1 MEYVRMNKPVWIL
14 VAAIL
19 STSAFADEKSDNL
32 EQSINAPA
40 GGPSVMGNLDGSATF
55 DRRFLVT
62 YDGTC
67 AAASSD
73 SGNDGSSYDTYL
85 VHSPSGQPMQAE
97 VVLDT
102 LADSVL
108 FVYCTPFSPA
118 SPETNIRAWNDDGG
132 VGFGSAIVAADGVA
146 MVPNEVYT
154 LVVSGFGPADLGTY
168 TLNLGGDLQF
178 GEPAAPALAVSTGAI
193 NFGSVPAGSTSTA
206 SLTLSNNGDGAG
218 AVTSLTFTGPFSR
231 SGGTCPAA
239 PFDLDP
245 QTSCTIGI
253 QFSAA
258 AVGAAAGSLTIAAD
272 GGPFVVDLA
281 GNGQIPPPAFIPV
294 NSGWGLGLLAALMG
308 VLAIVLLRR
317 RAG

>member
-1 MEYVRMNKPVWIL
+1 MQKPIWIL
-14 VAAIL
+14 VAAMM
-19 STSAFADEKSDNL
+19 SASAFADEKSDNREL
-32 EQSINAPA
+32 SINAPA
-40 GGPSVMGNLDGSATF
+40 GGPSVAGNLDGSATF

-67 AAASSD
+67 AAASLD
-73 SGNDGSSYDTYL
+73 SGNDGTSYDTYL

-97 VVLDT
+97 VVLNT
-102 LADSVL
+102 LGDSVL
-108 FVYCTPFSPA
+108 FVYCTPFSPT
-118 SPETNIRAWNDDGG
+118 SPDTNIRAWDDDGG
-132 VGFGSAIVAADGVA
+132 VGLGSAIVAADGVA

-154 LVVSGFGPADLGTY
+154 LVVTGFSPGNLGTY

-178 GEPAAPALAVSTGAI
+178 GEPTAPALGLSTGAI

-206 SLTLSNNGDGAG
+206 SVTVSNSGDGAG
-218 AVTSLTFTGPFSR
+218 TVNSLTFTGPFSR

-245 QTSCTIGI
+245 QASCTIGI

-258 AVGAAAGSLTIAAD
+258 VVGAAAGSLTVAAD
-272 GGPFVVDLA
+272 GGPFVVDLS